1 MILEFLKKAGIL
13 KTLLHKALKH
23 KALKHKALKMPWT
36 DMAQSYI
43 RYEGN
48 VKFYFD
54 SFQFISIHI
63 FIKMKY

>member
-43 RYEGN
+43 RYET
-48 VKFYFD
+48 
-54 SFQFISIHI
+54 
-63 FIKMKY
+63 